1 MTSLHL
7 KSQNTAN
14 IMKWKLFLSRFLL
27 PAIMVECLI
36 YPAFTRLSPKLI
48 TFIIAVIL
56 IIILNLRKRFF
67 TGLVIENETIKI
79 DISNAFFISKSIII
93 PTDSVEQ
100 IILTKGQWGKGKKPM
115 LTLTSAGVAQKI
127 VVDDDK
133 TFNSIKE
140 KIGRINCEL
149 QAG

>member
-115 LTLTSAGVAQKI
+115 LTLTSAGVVQKI

-133 TFNSIKE
+133 TFNSIQE

>member
-115 LTLTSAGVAQKI
+115 LTLTSAGVVQKI